1 MSSIQVKTTQPVRER
16 FDQGSVLCLDI
27 DGTSAPTGKNACFDV
42 DELNRGFRS
51 FMVDDFPIHAHPAL
65 SAWVDELEAAYTHCA
80 WISDW
85 GEECIRFARGAGVAC
100 GVKWPYL
107 EAPPN
112 YLRHW
117 HKLDAV
123 TCWVDPDVPVAVVD
137 DHLAP
142 QEFSTVD
149 EHILQAIRIFLERPG
164 PTLLVAPAQEIGL
177 TRPAVDLLCW
187 FAKHPNDP
195 MFTVRGVHRL
205 NPNMAMRW
213 PDPLPHGLEQP
224 VRCIQ
229 NEETT

>member
-1 MSSIQVKTTQPVRER
+1 MTGIR
-16 FDQGSVLCLDI
+16 DSVLPPAPLSGGPVLCMDI

-42 DELNRGFRS
+42 DLPPLGLRF
-51 FMVDDFPIHAHPAL
+51 FMVDDFPLSVHPRLPTWFDEL
-65 SAWVDELEAAYTHCA
+65 SAIYTHCV

-85 GEECIRFARGAGVAC
+85 REECVRFARGAGVAR

-123 TCWVDPDVPVAVVD
+123 TYWVDPDVPVAVVD
-137 DHLAP
+137 DHMAP
-142 QEFSTVD
+142 QNLSPMD
-149 EHILQAIRIFLERPG
+149 EHILNAIQLFLERPG

-187 FAKHPNDP
+187 FARHPNDP
-195 MFTVRGVHRL
+195 MFAVSGVHRL
-205 NPNMAMRW
+205 NPDMTMQW
-213 PDPLPHGLEQP
+213 PDLLSPWQEQP
-224 VRCIQ
+224 VPCLWTKVTER
-229 NEETT
+229 E

>member
-1 MSSIQVKTTQPVRER
+1 MSPDVPVAVV
-16 FDQGSVLCLDI
+16 DSYVVLRNI
-27 DGTSAPTGKNACFDV
+27 S
-42 DELNRGFRS
+42 E
-51 FMVDDFPIHAHPAL
+51 
-65 SAWVDELEAAYTHCA
+65 AYTRGMRAAIDEFLQRPGPTLIIAPSRYIGLTRSIVDLLC
-80 WISDW
+80 
-85 GEECIRFARGAGVAC
+85 RFARGAGAAR

-112 YLRHW
+112 CLRHW

-123 TCWVDPDVPVAVVD
+123 TCWVDPDVPVAVVYD
-137 DHLAP
+137 QMVP

-149 EHILQAIRIFLERPG
+149 EHILHAIRIFLERPG

-187 FAKHPNDP
+187 FAKHPNAP
-195 MFTVRGVHRL
+195 MFAVRGVHRL

-224 VRCIQ
+224 VPCPWTKDP
-229 NEETT
+229 E